1 MTTAWIVTTTDQIS
15 ALVEIGRGLGG
26 TLKAVV
32 VGDAA
37 AGPVDEVL
45 RIELPDGTPAEAA
58 AAAVADAVTAGA
70 GDIILV
76 PNRAGERVLAGA
88 LAARLGAPVLTG
100 ATRVTPSAIE
110 VARFGGIASQTVHVA
125 GPVVVLLPGGRP
137 VEGNPATSS
146 EVAEPKLLAAKVTA
160 QRANA
165 EASVDLGSAKR
176 IVCVGRGFK
185 AQDDLGL
192 ARALAAALEAEVA
205 CSRPLAEGVGWMP
218 KESYVGV
225 SGQSVKPDLYVALG
239 ISGQLQHM
247 AGAQDAKVIVA
258 VNSDEHAPIFA
269 SADYGIVGDLYEVV
283 PALTAALK

>member
-76 PNRAGERVLAGA
+76 PNRASERVLAGA

-146 EVAEPKLLAAKVTA
+146 EVAEPK
-160 QRANA
+160 ANA